1 MISKTIK
8 LTFLLFVTISITLTG
23 ASASRASDATNVAVL
38 QKTVATVN
46 GLPIYEDV
54 LKSEMNR
61 IVNKGWTTGMAGNS
75 EKSVSQRK
83 AKALDTIIT
92 SELIRQAS
100 QAHTT
105 EDIDNKI
112 SQQILEMKK
121 KYPTEEDFSA
131 SLKRKNKTIE
141 SIRTEAKNDIQLRE
155 YINNIK
161 TKDIQISDSSV
172 EKFYNENRISFTVP
186 EQIKVRH
193 ILVKIEGSSVEQ
205 LENASKK
212 AYELREQVLK
222 LKDFATVAK
231 ESSAC
236 ASAKDGGELQYIS
249 RGNMPAEFDKV
260 AFTLRPGE
268 ISNPVKTL
276 HGIHIIE
283 LLDRK
288 PEFVRPLKEV
298 NEFITTYLKQQAG
311 SDRLK
316 SHIIELK
323 NKAKIEIVPD

>member
-8 LTFLLFVTISITLTG
+8 LSFLLFVTIATTLTG
-23 ASASRASDATNVAVL
+23 APASRASDATNVAAL
-38 QKTVATVN
+38 QKTVVIVN
-46 GLPIYEDV
+46 GVSIYEDA
-54 LKSEMNR
+54 LESEMNR
-61 IVNKGWTTGMAGNS
+61 IVNKGWITGMAGNT
-75 EKSVSQRK
+75 EQSVSLRK

-92 SELIRQAS
+92 NELIRQAS
-100 QAHTT
+100 QAQTSA
-105 EDIDNKI
+105 DIDNKI
-112 SQQILEMKK
+112 SPRILEMKK
-121 KYPTEEDFSA
+121 KYPTEEDFLA
-131 SLKRKNKTIE
+131 SLKRQNKTIE
-141 SIRTEAKNDIQLRE
+141 SLRVEAKNDIQLRE

-161 TKDIQISDSSV
+161 TMDIQISEATV
-172 EKFYNENRISFTVP
+172 EKFYNDNRTSFIVP

-193 ILVKIEGSSVEQ
+193 ILVKIEGSSAEQ
-205 LENASKK
+205 LEKASKK
-212 AYELREQVLK
+212 ANELREKVLK
-222 LKDFATVAK
+222 LNDFARVAK

-236 ASAKDGGELQYIS
+236 DSAKDGGELQYIS

-260 AFTLRPGE
+260 AFNLKAGE
-268 ISNPVKTL
+268 VSNPVKTL

-316 SHIIELK
+316 VQIAELK
-323 NKAKIEIVPD
+323 NKAKIEIIPD